1 VPKGTFAAIMASVG
15 LLIILQVGWCLLRYK
30 RRKSDEVWHV
40 NHEELDFSH
49 PVEVIGQGAFGVV
62 LLADYRGTKV
72 AIKRV
77 LPLQPKAKVRG
88 TGSVAS
94 VPSNKSVRDLVEGNS
109 DPEAGTQSVG
119 SSRPETSKTK
129 VRGTGSVASV
139 PSNKSVPDMVEGN
152 SDPEA
157 GAQSVGSSRRE
168 IRESSNADEDE
179 SSSAGFD
186 FLGRMAMSKRQKGL
200 QRWLPSFFSDHTT
213 RSNLNILGTASGGST
228 MSKSVL
234 GMILPRCDENARRHE
249 EFLTEMR
256 LLSRLRHPC
265 EY

>member
-1 VPKGTFAAIMASVG
+1 MDIGGKCVPTGTFAVIMASVG
-15 LLIILQVGWCLLRYK
+15 LLVILQLGWCLLRYK
-30 RRKSDEVWHV
+30 RRKSDEVWQV
-40 NHEELDFSH
+40 NLEELDFSY

-77 LPLQPKAKVRG
+77 LPLQQNAKVRG

-94 VPSNKSVRDLVEGNS
+94 VPSNKSVPDLVEGNS

-119 SSRPETSKTK
+119 SSKRET
-129 VRGTGSVASV
+129 
-139 PSNKSVPDMVEGN
+139 
-152 SDPEA
+152 
-157 GAQSVGSSRRE
+157 
-168 IRESSNADEDE
+168 SNADEDE

-186 FLGRMAMSKRQKGL
+186 FLGGMSMSRRQKGL
-200 QRWLPSFFSDHTT
+200 QRWLPSFFSDNMT

-228 MSKSVL
+228 TSKSLL
-234 GMILPRCDENARRHE
+234 GMILPRCDENTRRHE

>member
-1 VPKGTFAAIMASVG
+1 VPTGTFAAILASVG
-15 LLIILQVGWCLLRYK
+15 LLVVLQVGWCLLRYK

-94 VPSNKSVRDLVEGNS
+94 VPSNKSVPDLVEANS
-109 DPEAGTQSVG
+109 DPEAGTQS
-119 SSRPETSKTK
+119 
-129 VRGTGSVASV
+129 A
-139 PSNKSVPDMVEGN
+139 
-152 SDPEA
+152 
-157 GAQSVGSSRRE
+157 GSSRRE
-168 IRESSNADEDE
+168 TPETSDADQDE

-186 FLGRMAMSKRQKGL
+186 FLGTMSKRQKGV
-200 QRWLPSFFSDHTT
+200 QRWLPSIFSGNTT
-213 RSNLNILGTASGGST
+213 RSNLSILGTASGGSAT
-228 MSKSVL
+228 TRSLL
-234 GMILPRCDENARRHE
+234 GMIFPRCDENSRRQE

>member
-1 VPKGTFAAIMASVG
+1 MDIGGKCVPTGTFAAIMASVG
-15 LLIILQVGWCLLRYK
+15 LLIILQVGWCLLSYK

-40 NHEELDFSH
+40 NLEELDFSY

-94 VPSNKSVRDLVEGNS
+94 VLSNKSVPDLVEGS
-109 DPEAGTQSVG
+109 IDPEAGTQSVG
-119 SSRPETSKTK
+119 SSGRET
-129 VRGTGSVASV
+129 
-139 PSNKSVPDMVEGN
+139 
-152 SDPEA
+152 
-157 GAQSVGSSRRE
+157 
-168 IRESSNADEDE
+168 RESSNADE

-186 FLGRMAMSKRQKGL
+186 FLGGMSMSRRQKGL
-200 QRWLPSFFSDHTT
+200 QRWLPSFFSDNMT
-213 RSNLNILGTASGGST
+213 RSNLSILGTASGGST
-228 MSKSVL
+228 TSKSLL
-234 GMILPRCDENARRHE
+234 GMILPRCDENSRRHE

>member
-1 VPKGTFAAIMASVG
+1 VPTGTFAAILASVG
-15 LLIILQVGWCLLRYK
+15 LLVVLQVGWCLLRYK

-94 VPSNKSVRDLVEGNS
+94 VPSNKSVPDLVEANS
-109 DPEAGTQSVG
+109 DPEGGTQS
-119 SSRPETSKTK
+119 
-129 VRGTGSVASV
+129 A
-139 PSNKSVPDMVEGN
+139 
-152 SDPEA
+152 
-157 GAQSVGSSRRE
+157 GSSRRE
-168 IRESSNADEDE
+168 CINTGGDE

-186 FLGRMAMSKRQKGL
+186 FLGTMSRRQKGL
-200 QRWLPSFFSDHTT
+200 QRWLPSFFSGNAT
-213 RSNLNILGTASGGST
+213 RSNLSILGTASGGST
-228 MSKSVL
+228 TTKSWL
-234 GMILPRCDENARRHE
+234 GMIFPRCDENSRRQE

-265 EY
+265 EYYACFITPFILRPLPHNSLLTSLFSFQVLRQSWVLL

>member
-77 LPLQPKAKVRG
+77 LPLQPKA
-88 TGSVAS
+88 
-94 VPSNKSVRDLVEGNS
+94 
-109 DPEAGTQSVG
+109 
-119 SSRPETSKTK
+119 K